1 MLPRIVA
8 SHCVAGVSSYG
19 GDTLFS
25 VAKCGKVSRSGMAKP
40 VHREPGF
47 YKTLLEKPFTVVT
60 EIIVKSALG

>member
-1 MLPRIVA
+1 MTSHGVA
-8 SHCVAGVSSYG
+8 RVSSDSS
-19 GDTLFS
+19 DTLFS